1 MTPTQQ
7 MRNWINNIVIGENLC
22 PFAKNRHNA
31 PEIIEVSLDDLEKQ
45 IPKVIH
51 RVLDAKHPL
60 NNAILVITNGLERFD
75 DFWAVCSAL
84 EENLEQS
91 GLIDAI
97 QLAHFHPTYRFSELS
112 THDRANW
119 TNRSPFPALHFLCA
133 TTVEDSIAR
142 FPDASTI
149 PTRNIRHL
157 RMMNDI
163 DFERLFGTD

>member
-1 MTPTQQ
+1 M
-7 MRNWINNIVIGENLC
+7 
-22 PFAKNRHNA
+22 H

-112 THDRANW
+112 NMIERTGQIALPFLHYTSYALQPWKTASRGFP
-119 TNRSPFPALHFLCA
+119 TLQQSPPE
-133 TTVEDSIAR
+133 TY
-142 FPDASTI
+142 
-149 PTRNIRHL
+149 
-157 RMMNDI
+157 DI
-163 DFERLFGTD
+163 FV